1 MQRIR
6 PFPRPVPKRGRRRAV
21 GQRKIQRVRVNPPL
35 LGRRSRDLEQHSAT
49 NQNTQQHEA
58 SRGLSA
64 IAEFLVIQYRDVTD
78 GQTDGRT
85 DRIAVSISRVS
96 VLTRDK
102 KWIISAIITG
112 RICSFFLLY
121 YTPNSLYWLDVGP
134 PTKTLCQ
141 KFGVL
146 QKVGVRTPTPPLP
159 SGCALAKNGIFWY
172 KFAPKKK
179 SRGP

>member
-1 MQRIR
+1 LQRIR

-102 KWIISAIITG
+102 KWIIPAIITG

-121 YTPNSLYWLDVGP
+121 YTPNSLCWLDVGP
-134 PTKTLCQ
+134 PYKNVVSKVWGSPKSWGPHPHSTPPQWLCPCQ
-141 KFGVL
+141 K
-146 QKVGVRTPTPPLP
+146 
-159 SGCALAKNGIFWY
+159 WY
-172 KFAPKKK
+172 FLV
-179 SRGP
+179 